1 MMLYLIAL
9 GGLAAP
15 VPDCPYVSR
24 ADAMWVLGAP
34 VDSVT
39 SRPTVNAMAKV
50 VGSVCV
56 YRAGS
61 RFVTVSVMEYPTS
74 AEAEAARAVAS
85 GSCTMIRG
93 TQLVSI
99 DVGGPGMDNVV
110 MAQRGVPTPGV
121 YSEAIRCARK
131 M

>member
-1 MMLYLIAL
+1 MLPYLIAL
-9 GGLAAP
+9 GGLVAH

-24 ADAMWVLGAP
+24 ADARWVLGAP
-34 VDSVT
+34 VDSVS

-61 RFVTVSVMEYPTS
+61 RFVTVSIMEYPTS
-74 AEAEAARAVAS
+74 AEAEAARAVA
-85 GSCTMIRG
+85 GGACAMVYG

-99 DVGGPGMDNVV
+99 DVGGPGMDKVAV
-110 MAQRGVPTPGV
+110 AQRGVPTPGV